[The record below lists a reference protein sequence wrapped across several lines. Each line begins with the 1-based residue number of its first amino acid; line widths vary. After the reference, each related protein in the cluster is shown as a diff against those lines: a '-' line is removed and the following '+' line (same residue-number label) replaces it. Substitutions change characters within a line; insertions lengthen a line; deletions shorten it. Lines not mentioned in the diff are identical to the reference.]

1 MSIERNTRRGPRH
14 SFLVSGGEQ
23 PAVFAF
29 HKGLVKLEQG
39 GRAYD
44 NRVLGHACRCHEE
57 TGESEQ
63 KPIPS
68 CEVGCSSTAAVEN
81 DELMFDQ
88 QRLREQSLAATRT
101 DKLGDV
107 DEQMHEKE
115 ESNSQRTTSLV
126 CFLVLVILQN
136 AQ

>member
-1 MSIERNTRRGPRH
+1 M
-14 SFLVSGGEQ
+14 V
-23 PAVFAF
+23 
-29 HKGLVKLEQG
+29 EQG

-44 NRVLGHACRCHEE
+44 DRVLGHACRCHEE
-57 TGESEQ
+57 TGKAKQ

-68 CEVGCSSTAAVEN
+68 CEIGCSSTAAVEN

-88 QRLREQSLAATRT
+88 QRLGEQSLAATMA
-101 DKLGDV
+101 DKLGHV

-115 ESNSQRTTSLV
+115 ESYPHRATSLV
-126 CFLVLVILQN
+126 YFLAFVTLQN